1 MDTRPGLPTRLLM
14 GLVRGYQLLFSA
26 WLRAGCRYSPT
37 CSAYAMQAL
46 RQHGA
51 AAGTY
56 MAVGRILRCNP
67 FCLGGHDPV
76 PDNPPRLFTR
86 LLERP
91 TRCRPGTAASSTA
104 NPKASHD

>member
-1 MDTRPGLPTRLLM
+1 MDSRPSLSTRVLM

-26 WLRAGCRYSPT
+26 WLRVGCRYSPS

-46 RQHGA
+46 QKHGA

-56 MAVGRILRCNP
+56 LATARILRCNP

-86 LLERP
+86 FTGRP
-91 TRCRPGTAASSTA
+91 SGCRPGAASSTA

>member
-1 MDTRPGLPTRLLM
+1 MDARPGLPARLMM

-26 WLRAGCRYSPT
+26 WLRAGCRYSPS
-37 CSAYAMQAL
+37 CSHYAMQSL
-46 RQHGA
+46 QRHGA

-56 MAVGRILRCNP
+56 LAAARILRCNP

-86 LLERP
+86 L
-91 TRCRPGTAASSTA
+91 TGCRTGQASSTA
-104 NPKASHD
+104 NSKATP

>member
-1 MDTRPGLPTRLLM
+1 MDPRPSLSTRLLM

-37 CSAYAMQAL
+37 CSTYAMQAL

-56 MAVGRILRCNP
+56 LAAARILRCNP

-86 LLERP
+86 LLRP
-91 TRCRPGTAASSTA
+91 SGCRPGATSSTA